1 MISPDYVRTMAA
13 YNAWQNDGLYAA
25 ADGLTEAER
34 RTDRAAFFGSIHGT
48 LSHILWGD
56 RIWMHRF
63 AATPKPNI
71 SNIARS
77 VDEEPDWTELKAA
90 RQIFD
95 RTIADWADSLAEA
108 DLAGDMTW
116 HSAAVDRDS
125 LQQVER
131 SLICIL
137 QIIEK
142 ENHRFTGACKRS
154 NEFEHCFDKTLIG
167 LGRREFR
174 RARDLP
180 NQCRQR
186 RYDLD

>member
-48 LSHILWGD
+48 LAHILWGD

-77 VDEEPDWTELKAA
+77 VDEKPDWTELKAA
-90 RQIFD
+90 RQAFD
-95 RTIADWADSLAEA
+95 RTIADWADGLAEA

-116 HSAAVDRDS
+116 HSAAVDREVS
-125 LQQVER
+125 KPHWLLVTHFLNHQTHHRGQVHAM
-131 SLICIL
+131 L
-137 QIIEK
+137 
-142 ENHRFTGACKRS
+142 TAAGAAPG
-154 NEFEHCFDKTLIG
+154 DT
-167 LGRREFR
+167 
-174 RARDLP
+174 DLFLMP
-180 NQCRQR
+180 AQ
-186 RYDLD
+186 